1 VNVKAIFW
9 STIVAISVD
18 SGSCPI
24 SRAAPRGKAMEQRI
38 VCNTGYS
45 PEECQVQIV
54 VLRQTLAKYRAD
66 GLGEWTWVLVRS
78 KDWKRILVDRG
89 LDPNRPAFSY
99 LAKRETFIEGALVSD
114 VSSRG
119 VELSGLWHMT
129 VEELLDLAVRHEM
142 GHAVCNERDEVEANR
157 AAELLLHRKAVSC
170 DRSVSTRK
178 QLGLIGMKH

>member
-1 VNVKAIFW
+1 VNVKAVFW
-9 STIVAISVD
+9 STIVAISIG

-24 SRAAPRGKAMEQRI
+24 SRSAPREKTMEQRV
-38 VCNTGYS
+38 VCNMGYT
-45 PEECQVQIV
+45 PEECHVHII
-54 VLRQTLAKYRAD
+54 VLRRTLAKYPTD
-66 GLGEWTWVLVRS
+66 GMGDWTWVLVRS

-170 DRSVSTRK
+170 DRSVSM
-178 QLGLIGMKH
+178 QNPLGLTGMKH